1 MESAYNL
8 TEYRYRFLKSLKESK
23 NFLFTESRNSSTGSK
38 HAEGANAVEARLLED
53 LRKKIVQKQVTIKEI
68 ILGCVSTSFEV
79 YSDKM
84 RRLSNEVWELRNWLK
99 EAQQGKKNLS
109 RELEN
114 KEREVAAKERIIS
127 KKDETI
133 RKVSQDVQ
141 TKRLELKKVKSSAK
155 NSHKRKG
162 ADKQKSVTSLDIDQ
176 LPIKKIDDQVYDVTE
191 RELLIYD
198 VPACWDNDKII
209 TIFKNLGLVR
219 KISIKTQ
226 YKYKSVKL
234 VVNVKKG
241 CDDWRSRSY
250 ISLLVENKRY

>member
-1 MESAYNL
+1 M
-8 TEYRYRFLKSLKESK
+8 
-23 NFLFTESRNSSTGSK
+23 GSK

-79 YSDKM
+79 YSDEMK
-84 RRLSNEVWELRNWLK
+84 RLSNEVWELRNWLK

-141 TKRLELKKVKSSAK
+141 TTRLELKKVKSSENYNCLQKFGFSQKDFDQDAK
-155 NSHKRKG
+155 
-162 ADKQKSVTSLDIDQ
+162 QI
-176 LPIKKIDDQVYDVTE
+176 
-191 RELLIYD
+191 
-198 VPACWDNDKII
+198 
-209 TIFKNLGLVR
+209 
-219 KISIKTQ
+219 
-226 YKYKSVKL
+226 
-234 VVNVKKG
+234 
-241 CDDWRSRSY
+241 
-250 ISLLVENKRY
+250 